1 MIKILVIG
9 SGAREH
15 AIIKSL
21 NKSKKEKE
29 IYCLAS
35 NNNPGISDICN
46 ELKIVDINNSEIIK
60 NYSINIDET
69 SLGYK
74 FPAFIFI
81 SLEKQQSKNFDKF
94 EKKIL
99 NFPEVVE
106 CWLMTGAKDY
116 LIRIAVKDVEEFEE
130 FLTKKLTVI
139 DGVSSVETSIPLRR
153 VKSEYSRVE

>member
-1 MIKILVIG
+1 MVKILVIG

-60 NYSINIDET
+60 DYSIKQSINIAIIGPENPLAYGVADSLWEAGIGVVGPKKNLAQIET
-69 SLGYK
+69 SKSFTRNLLREYK
-74 FPAFIFI
+74 IPGCP
-81 SLEKQQSKNFDKF
+81 KF
-94 EKKIL
+94 KTFTNICL
-99 NFPEVVE
+99 
-106 CWLMTGAKDY
+106 LY
-116 LIRIAVKDVEEFEE
+116 
-130 FLTKKLTVI
+130 
-139 DGVSSVETSIPLRR
+139 TSPSPRD
-153 VKSEYSRVE
+153 S

>member
-1 MIKILVIG
+1 LFTD
-9 SGAREH
+9 S
-15 AIIKSL
+15 
-21 NKSKKEKE
+21 
-29 IYCLAS
+29 
-35 NNNPGISDICN
+35 
-46 ELKIVDINNSEIIK
+46 
-60 NYSINIDET
+60 SI
-69 SLGYK
+69 
-74 FPAFIFI
+74 IFI

-116 LIRIAVKDVEEFEE
+116 LIRIAVKDVEEFED

>member
-1 MIKILVIG
+1 MRFVTFKKNNEIRAGLEI
-9 SGAREH
+9 
-15 AIIKSL
+15 L
-21 NKSKKEKE
+21 NK
-29 IYCLAS
+29 
-35 NNNPGISDICN
+35 GII
-46 ELKIVDINNSEIIK
+46 DINKVDKNLPNDLNNIIK

-116 LIRIAVKDVEEFEE
+116 LIRIAVKDVEEFED

>member
-1 MIKILVIG
+1 MHEVDKKIVKIL
-9 SGAREH
+9 
-15 AIIKSL
+15 K
-21 NKSKKEKE
+21 
-29 IYCLAS
+29 
-35 NNNPGISDICN
+35 
-46 ELKIVDINNSEIIK
+46 NNSKTTLQNISEKINLSIAPTARRINQLEENNIIK
-60 NYSINIDET
+60 NYSVNIDET

-116 LIRIAVKDVEEFEE
+116 LIRIAVKDVEEFED

-139 DGVSSVETSIPLRR
+139 EGVSSVETSIPLRR

>member
-1 MIKILVIG
+1 MDDINKKIIKILKTNGKTTLQNISEKINLSVAPI
-9 SGAREH
+9 ARR
-15 AIIKSL
+15 INQL
-21 NKSKKEKE
+21 EK
-29 IYCLAS
+29 
-35 NNNPGISDICN
+35 NN
-46 ELKIVDINNSEIIK
+46 IIK

-106 CWLMTGAKDY
+106 CWLMTGSKDY
-116 LIRIAVKDVEEFEE
+116 LIRIAVKDVSEFED

-153 VKSEYSRVE
+153 VKSEFCRVE